1 MAEHEISKSSDTR
14 SQISAADSQ
23 TAQEYLTQQLRLE
36 AEAKEAL
43 PYQFDTCTKPL
54 GPLRQSLF
62 SCLTCNPPP
71 QSINDPYTAA
81 GICYSCSISCH
92 GEHELVELF
101 SKRDFECDCGTTRT
115 PESAP
120 CTLRSNATTGLKGNV
135 TGELARVANKYNHNF
150 AGRFCGCAQEYDPHK
165 EKGTMFQCVGLSHLE
180 DGGCGEDWW
189 HPECLMGLSRH
200 ESGGLSS
207 MKVKPPPLAS
217 VAEEASSQVQ
227 GQESSEAAEVEIQ
240 DEPPLP
246 FGFPAEDDFDH
257 LICYKCVELHPW
269 IKPYAGTPGFLPPVH
284 FFGREFV
291 QIRAP
296 VAPGQTA
303 DAVAPASAPTA
314 KRKMDDADTEEQSDA
329 KRTKSDADVT
339 STMNEPTQT
348 ERLEQSDD
356 QPRHASLAPVTSGR
370 FSLFLK
376 EDFRENLCHCRDCF
390 PRLAKNPVLLE
401 QEDTYEPP
409 VSESDQGDG
418 QGSVGSRSLLDRG
431 EAALSTMDRARA
443 IEGVMAYNHLK
454 ENLKGFLQPFAESGQ
469 AVGAEDIKAYFAKLR
484 GDEAGLAQAAA
495 GTDSGGTDG
504 GNRREQSGY

>member
-1 MAEHEISKSSDTR
+1 
-14 SQISAADSQ
+14 
-23 TAQEYLTQQLRLE
+23 
-36 AEAKEAL
+36 
-43 PYQFDTCTKPL
+43 
-54 GPLRQSLF
+54 
-62 SCLTCNPPP
+62 
-71 QSINDPYTAA
+71 
-81 GICYSCSISCH
+81 
-92 GEHELVELF
+92 
-101 SKRDFECDCGTTRT
+101 
-115 PESAP
+115 
-120 CTLRSNATTGLKGNV
+120 
-135 TGELARVANKYNHNF
+135 
-150 AGRFCGCAQEYDPHK
+150 
-165 EKGTMFQCVGLSHLE
+165 
-180 DGGCGEDWW
+180 
-189 HPECLMGLSRH
+189 
-200 ESGGLSS
+200 
-207 MKVKPPPLAS
+207 MKVKPPPLPS

-227 GQESSEAAEVEIQ
+227 GQESSEAADVEVQ

-246 FGFPAEDDFDH
+246 VGFPAEDDFDH
-257 LICYKCVELHPW
+257 LICYKCVEAHPW

-284 FFGREFV
+284 FFGRESV

-296 VAPGQTA
+296 VAPGQTV

-314 KRKMDDADTEEQSDA
+314 KRKMNETDSEEQSDA

-339 STMNEPTQT
+339 STMNEPTQA
-348 ERLEQSDD
+348 EQLEQFDE
-356 QPRHASLAPVTSGR
+356 QPRHASLAPVKSGR

-376 EDFRENLCHCRDCF
+376 EHFRENLCHCRDCF

-401 QEDTYEPP
+401 EEDTYEPP

-504 GNRREQSGY
+504 GNKREQSGY